1 MLDFPR
7 LEPPI
12 SCKLAENNLDEAIM
26 SGNMPD
32 LEKYTCHT
40 EAIERLLKLL
50 QIPQRQF
57 VTKNVEKATFEQSFN
72 HAKNMSKYTK
82 KVNGNHNLSVT
93 YFEVVM

>member
-1 MLDFPR
+1 
-7 LEPPI
+7 
-12 SCKLAENNLDEAIM
+12 M

-72 HAKNMSKYTK
+72 HAKICLNIPK
-82 KVNGNHNLSVT
+82 KWMEIIT
-93 YFEVVM
+93 EV